1 MVQNNSWES
10 GKDVDVF
17 FHPPALTF
25 FSKGLS
31 DDRGEHDGKVSMGG
45 RTITNMQFAD
55 DIDALAEEVQELE
68 APVESLDLHTALN
81 GDKG

>member
-1 MVQNNSWES
+1 MVQNNSCES

-17 FHPPALTF
+17 FHPPSLTF

-31 DDRGEHDGKVSMGG
+31 DDLGEHDGKVSMGG
-45 RTITNMQFAD
+45 RTITNMRFAD
-55 DIDALAEEVQELE
+55 DALAEEVQELE